1 MATIRV
7 TNQTQLLSALKTA
20 TGGDTILLANGDY
33 GDVTLKNQFSTTVTL
48 KAEHDD
54 GATFSSL
61 TLTAAKNITVDGL
74 HFEDGFTARNG
85 SSNISVQNCDSD
97 NLLYFRDVSNL
108 TVNNSTATGG
118 TFGILL
124 NSVQNFKVTNNTF
137 GQVTE
142 DVMRITGNSYGGLI
156 ENNTIGDTIAKKP
169 THPDLIQMFSYDGF
183 TPRDITI
190 RGNLIYD
197 DPATGASDTAAQGI
211 FMAGG
216 GTTGYRNI
224 LIEDNLIYTRSANT
238 IFVGGGQENVV
249 IKNNTLMSST
259 GDGGG
264 IIRLSDVKGFD
275 NSGTTVTGNIAKM
288 VLDET
293 GESHIT
299 SNYFYGRNADLSK
312 LFQGSDG
319 TLWKS
324 FLPVS
329 GSAIDLK
336 SGYGAS
342 HLLKDLLADQSA
354 TKTVTTAAA
363 TAAATDTSDT
373 VTNVFHTTQDY
384 ELTGKKAGLLVVSH
398 ESDLALQEG
407 SIGLTFNA
415 DTLSGNRGLI
425 SKGAAGAADD
435 FSAWIQNG
443 NLVVCF
449 ENDTGDTTRITAKGV
464 TANVDHDLLISF
476 EDGKI
481 QVWLDDSLVGTSSF
495 DFDLTGNS
503 ESLVI
508 GGVNGQSDRG
518 TINKV
523 ASFFDGTISD
533 VAIYD
538 QALTPTEFHSYQTL
552 AHAADTALMSAASDT
567 VHLLS

>member
-33 GDVTLKNQFSTTVTL
+33 GDVTLKNQFSSTVTL
-48 KAEHDD
+48 KAENDD

-61 TLTAAKNITVDGL
+61 TLSAAKNITVDGL
-74 HFEDGFTARNG
+74 HFEGGFTARNG
-85 SSNISVQNCDSD
+85 SSNITVQNCDSD

-137 GQVTE
+137 GKVTE

-156 ENNTIGDTIAKKP
+156 ENNTIADTIAQKP
-169 THPDLIQMFSYDGF
+169 THPDLIQMFSVDGV
-183 TPRDITI
+183 TPHDITI
-190 RGNLIYD
+190 RGNLLYD
-197 DPATGASDTAAQGI
+197 DPATGDSNTAAQGI
-211 FMAGG
+211 FMANSGAS
-216 GTTGYRNI
+216 GYKNI
-224 LIEDNLIYTRSANT
+224 LIENNLIYTRSANT
-238 IFVGGGQENVV
+238 IFVGGGQENVL

-259 GDGGG
+259 GDGGA
-264 IIRLSDVKGFD
+264 IIRLSGAAGFD

-288 VLDET
+288 LLDET
-293 GESHIT
+293 GASHIT
-299 SNYFYGRNADLSK
+299 GNYFYGRNADLST
-312 LFQGSDG
+312 LFQGTDG

-329 GSAIDLK
+329 GSAIDLQ

-342 HLLKDLLADQSA
+342 HLLTDLLADQSP
-354 TKTVTTAAA
+354 TKTPTAPAPA
-363 TAAATDTSDT
+363 PDSSDT
-373 VTNVFHTTQDY
+373 VTNVLHISKDY
-384 ELTGKKAGLLVVSH
+384 ELSGTKAGLLVVPH
-398 ESDLALQEG
+398 DSDLALKEA

-415 DTLSGNRGLI
+415 DTVSGNRGLI

-435 FSAWIQNG
+435 FSAWIRDG
-443 NLVVCF
+443 NLIVCF
-449 ENDTGDTTRITAKGV
+449 ENEAGNTTRITAKGV
-464 TANVDHDLLISF
+464 TTNVDHDLLISF

-481 QVWLDDSLVGTSSF
+481 QVWLDNSLAGTSSF
-495 DFDLTGNS
+495 DFDLTSNS
-503 ESLVI
+503 EALVI

-518 TINKV
+518 SINKV
-523 ASFFDGTISD
+523 SSFFDGTISD

-538 QALTPTEFHSYQTL
+538 RALTPTEFHSYETL
-552 AHAADTALMSAASDT
+552 AHAADTALMSATSDT
-567 VHLLS
+567 YYLTS

>member
-85 SSNISVQNCDSD
+85 SSNITVQNCDSD

-137 GQVTE
+137 GKVTE

-156 ENNTIGDTIAKKP
+156 ENNTIGDTIAQKP
-169 THPDLIQMFSYDGF
+169 THPDLIQMFSVDGV
-183 TPRDITI
+183 TPHDITI
-190 RGNLIYD
+190 RGNLLYD
-197 DPATGASDTAAQGI
+197 DPVTGDSNTAAQGI
-211 FMAGG
+211 FMANAGIGG
-216 GTTGYRNI
+216 YKNI

-264 IIRLSDVKGFD
+264 IIRLSSVKGFD
-275 NSGTTVTGNIAKM
+275 NSGTSVTGNIAKL

-299 SNYFYGRNADLSK
+299 GNYFYGRNADLSK
-312 LFQGSDG
+312 LFQGTDG

-342 HLLKDLLADQSA
+342 HLLKDLLADQGP
-354 TKTVTTAAA
+354 TKTPVPA
-363 TAAATDTSDT
+363 TAPAADSSDT
-373 VTNVFHTTQDY
+373 VTNVFHTTKDY

-398 ESDLALQEG
+398 DSDMALQEG

-415 DTLSGNRGLI
+415 DTVSGNRGLI
-425 SKGAAGAADD
+425 SKGAAGMADD

-449 ENDTGDTTRITAKGV
+449 ENEAGNTSRITAKGV

-481 QVWLDDSLVGTSSF
+481 QVWLDNSLVGTSNF
-495 DFDLTGNS
+495 DFDLSGNR
-503 ESLVI
+503 EALVI

-518 TINKV
+518 SINKV
-523 ASFFDGTISD
+523 SSFFDGTISD
-533 VAIYD
+533 VAVYD
-538 QALTPTEFHSYQTL
+538 HALTPTEFHSYQTL
-552 AHAADTALMSAASDT
+552 AHAADTALMSATSDT
-567 VHLLS
+567 FYLTS